1 MVTCKPPSARYDT
14 LRTGVPHGHG
24 RGTDVAGLD
33 LFVCPFTVLVDTR
46 EQAPWTFQQIVIE
59 RRLWSITRIA
69 ATLATG
75 DYTIAGCEG
84 RLCIERKS
92 AADLVG
98 SVTAGNARFRREH
111 ERMHKIACH
120 RNAEGFN
127 DGFAC
132 VVVEGCLAAIC
143 EELDQDA
150 GRKVTSE
157 SVLGAVAS
165 WPMWYRV
172 PWFFA
177 GDRRTAERLAFK
189 IMLKWW
195 KENHVA

>member
-14 LRTGVPHGHG
+14 LRSGGQRGHG
-24 RGTDVAGLD
+24 QDVAGLD
-33 LFVCPFTVLVDTR
+33 LYVCPFTVLVDTR

-59 RRLWSITRIA
+59 RRLWTITRIA
-69 ATLATG
+69 STLATG
-75 DYTIAGCEG
+75 DYTIAGCED
-84 RLCIERKS
+84 RLCVERKS

-111 ERMHKIACH
+111 ERMQVVV
-120 RNAEGFN
+120 ESG
-127 DGFAC
+127 GFAC
-132 VVVEGCLAAIC
+132 VIVEGSLSAIC
-143 EELDQDA
+143 DELDADA

-165 WPMWYRV
+165 WPQRYRV

-195 KENHVA
+195 KEHASE

>member
-1 MVTCKPPSARYDT
+1 MVTCKPPSARYEM
-14 LRTGVPHGHG
+14 LRHGDAQREG
-24 RGTDVAGLD
+24 VAGLD
-33 LFVCPFTVLVDTR
+33 LYVCPFTVLVDTR
-46 EQAPWTFQQIVIE
+46 EQAPWTFQGIVIE
-59 RRLWSITRIA
+59 RRLWTITRIA

-75 DYTIAGCEG
+75 DYTIAGCED

-111 ERMHKIACH
+111 ERMLDIVKF
-120 RNAEGFN
+120 GGTGG
-127 DGFAC
+127 GFAC
-132 VVVEGCLAAIC
+132 VVVEGSLSAIC
-143 EELDQDA
+143 EELDVDP
-150 GRKVTSE
+150 GRRVTSE

-165 WPMWYRV
+165 WPQRYRV

-189 IMLKWW
+189 VMLKWW
-195 KENHVA
+195 KENYESVL